1 MKGAI
6 DMYRKISPDLVVATN
21 RGGAFS
27 IGAIVLMS
35 YLGFVRDL
43 GLVGSG
49 DVREKIDV
57 ELGLSPARINID
69 IEFPKLNCDDATVEL
84 WRGKSRAATHGLERT
99 LRVRRFDDATKTK
112 SALPE
117 DSGRRQ
123 GRHVR
128 HAGCKLQGF
137 IAYEHTSRYGGYKR
151 PGGFRSQSSCRRFY
165 LRHACLG
172 RRELDSGLYQ
182 KGTRRPRLPRLQR
195 ARYLSP
201 SADKVFHHFVHV
213 VPTKYQLSNR
223 RGFTAFQLLHQNHLS
238 HQETEGETVV
248 TRFGFDI
255 SPMTAL
261 VSNRSAKRWYDY
273 ITSLLSILGGRS
285 PSCRYWSG
293 SPARWPRG
301 YCGIRV
307 LSESRPSAASTRGR

>member
-35 YLGFVRDL
+35 YLAFVETWAF
-43 GLVGSG
+43 VGSG

-99 LRVRRFDDATKTK
+99 LRVRRFDDATKRSQPYRKIVDGQKAPDT
-112 SALPE
+112 SDMP
-117 DSGRRQ
+117 
-123 GRHVR
+123 
-128 HAGCKLQGF
+128 GCKLQGF
-137 IAYEHTSRYGGYKR
+137 IAYEHTS
-151 PGGFRSQSSCRRFY
+151 PGTVAISAPAGSDLSHHVVDFTFGMPLSRSQRAG
-165 LRHACLG
+165 LR
-172 RRELDSGLYQ
+172 S
-182 KGTRRPRLPRLQR
+182 LPERYAKTEAPTLQR

-213 VPTKYQLSNR
+213 VPTKNQLSNR

-273 ITSLLSILGGRS
+273 ITSLLSILGGAFTVVSLLERFA
-285 PSCRYWSG
+285 G
-293 SPARWPRG
+293 A
-301 YCGIRV
+301 
-307 LSESRPSAASTRGR
+307 LA